1 MFCGAP
7 VPKHLLVCAAAALIF
22 GSLASPAPSTAADLA
37 ARGHRH
43 LFRTH
48 PIFLRHPSVD
58 AVRLSTLAPLS
69 PRSTAE
75 QTYGDASIARS
86 RAQDRFRERTIAAT
100 APYPCDPHVAFA
112 DGHVCANVPGQL
124 GYGQYYAFTPAAVT
138 APQTAGADPSAQT
151 SLLPPPTSLFL
162 SANSFLFGSHE

>member
-1 MFCGAP
+1 MSCGAT
-7 VPKHLLVCAAAALIF
+7 VPKHLLICTAAVLIF
-22 GSLASPAPSTAADLA
+22 GSMCLPAPSSAADLA
-37 ARGHRH
+37 ARRHRH
-43 LFRTH
+43 VFRT
-48 PIFLRHPSVD
+48 HPSVD

-124 GYGQYYAFTPAAVT
+124 GYGQYYAFTPAAAT

-151 SLLPPPTSLFL
+151 SLLPPTTSLFL
-162 SANSFLFGSHE
+162 GVDSFLFGSHE